1 VLCRHGSNASV
12 IGALHLIEDSL
23 RVTLPRA
30 YGHVLDAELLA
41 WSAGGDRRAFDEI
54 VKRHGLFALRVASR
68 FMRDQRLAED
78 VAQDALLSAWRQ
90 AGRFNHRRG
99 RFTTWLY
106 RIVVNRVIDE
116 RRRITPGQLSHSF
129 DAIDP
134 SLRVDQLMEHDEQ
147 RAAISRALDYLPA
160 RQRMA
165 LTLVYDENLSATEA
179 AAVLGVSAKAIER
192 LLARAR
198 TCLREQ
204 LSSRPDFAT
213 RKPC

>member
-1 VLCRHGSNASV
+1 VAV
-12 IGALHLIEDSL
+12 
-23 RVTLPRA
+23 PRA
-30 YGHVLDAELLA
+30 YGQVLDDELLA

-68 FMRDQRLAED
+68 LLRDQRLAED
-78 VAQDALLSAWRQ
+78 VAQDALVSAWRQ
-90 AGRFNHRRG
+90 AGRFDHRRG

-116 RRRITPGQLSHSF
+116 HRRITPGRLTHSF

-134 SLRVDQLMEHDEQ
+134 SLRADQLMEHHEQ
-147 RAAISRALDYLPA
+147 QAAITRALEYLPA

-179 AAVLGVSAKAIER
+179 AAALGVSVKAIER

-198 TCLREQ
+198 ACLREQ
-204 LSSRPDFAT
+204 LGSRPDFAT
-213 RKPC
+213 R

>member
-1 VLCRHGSNASV
+1 MHALPPRERLCRNRPLASDRT
-12 IGALHLIEDSL
+12 LL
-23 RVTLPRA
+23 RVTVPRA
-30 YGHVLDAELLA
+30 YGHALDPELLA

-68 FMRDQRLAED
+68 LLRDQRLAED
-78 VAQDALLSAWRQ
+78 VAQDALVSAWRQ
-90 AGRFNHRRG
+90 AGRFDHRRG

-116 RRRITPGQLSHSF
+116 HRRFTPGQLTHSF

-134 SLRVDQLMEHDEQ
+134 SLRADQLMEHHEQ
-147 RAAISRALDYLPA
+147 QAAITRALGYLPA

-179 AAVLGVSAKAIER
+179 AAVLGVSVKAIER

-198 TCLREQ
+198 ACLREQ
-204 LSSRPDFAT
+204 LGSRPDFAT
-213 RKPC
+213 R